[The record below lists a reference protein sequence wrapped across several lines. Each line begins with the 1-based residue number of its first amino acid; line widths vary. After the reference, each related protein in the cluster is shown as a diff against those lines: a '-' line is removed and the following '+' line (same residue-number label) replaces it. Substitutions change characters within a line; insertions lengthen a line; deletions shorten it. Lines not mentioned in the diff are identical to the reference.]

1 MYGFT
6 FCASRRGGM
15 DMDVTVVGIL
25 KTYCAFFDALLTL
38 IFAISFPSSG
48 LNGHLDVIV
57 N

>member
-1 MYGFT
+1 
-6 FCASRRGGM
+6 M